1 MADTRMNRM
10 AMAANTG
17 PPVVLGYP
25 LAGSFRARNSP
36 ARRVPSHGTDL
47 MGTTFA
53 IDFIPVDE
61 DGRSAPWTWRAVA
74 ATERPETFVGFGTH
88 LMAPA
93 TGRVVVTHDGEDDHA
108 ARRSQLTLLAYMAG
122 QPRRI
127 RRGAGAIAGNHV
139 VVAMG
144 GYGPYVLV
152 SHLRKGSVSVGVG
165 DVVERGQVIGQCG
178 NSGNSTQP
186 HVHVQATDSVD
197 WPRAHGLPLAFQTAA
212 GVELPGE
219 SQIIRSPTTG
229 GSP

>member
-1 MADTRMNRM
+1 MNRM
-10 AMAANTG
+10 TLAANYG
-17 PPVVLGYP
+17 PPVMLGYP

-36 ARRVPSHGTDL
+36 ARRVPSHETDL

-61 DGRSAPWTWRAVA
+61 DGRSAPLSWRAVA
-74 ATERPETFVGFGTH
+74 ATERPETFVGFGADV
-88 LMAPA
+88 MAPA
-93 TGRVVVTHDGEDDHA
+93 PGRVVVAHDGEDDHA
-108 ARRSQLTLLAYMAG
+108 ARRSQLTLLTYMAG

-127 RRGAGAIAGNHV
+127 RRGAGTIAGNHV
-139 VVAMG
+139 VVAIG
-144 GYGPYVLV
+144 GNGPYVLV
-152 SHLRKGSVSVGVG
+152 AHLRKGSVTVVVG

-186 HVHVQATDSVD
+186 HVHVQVTDRID

-212 GVELPGE
+212 GIELPGE
-219 SQIIRSPTTG
+219 SQIIRSATTG